1 MFTNRAKLK
10 DSEMNGV
17 YINEDLTKNRSKILF
32 EARKCV
38 KAEQP
43 RLMGAWSSDGKILIK
58 DLDSRVHKI
67 ASIEDLSTYTV
78 REAGQ
83 RIGRETQR
91 KTVY

>member
-17 YINEDLTKNRSKILF
+17 YVNEDLTKTRSKILF

-58 DLDSRVHKI
+58 DLDSRVHKTT
-67 ASIEDLSTYTV
+67 SVEDLSTYAV
-78 REAGQ
+78 QGAGQ
-83 RIGRETQR
+83 RSGRETQR
-91 KTVY
+91 KTVH